1 MTKIIRGPQDREMW
15 DIIMKEMLYLL
26 NASFVMVMIFN
37 VTFNNT
43 QKNQLPYKNRGI
55 DHTRPIEIKHNC
67 L

>member
-1 MTKIIRGPQDREMW
+1 MWCHGIILKVKIFFSSSQNMTKIIRGPQDREMW

-43 QKNQLPYKNRGI
+43 
-55 DHTRPIEIKHNC
+55 
-67 L
+67 

>member
-43 QKNQLPYKNRGI
+43 
-55 DHTRPIEIKHNC
+55 
-67 L
+67 